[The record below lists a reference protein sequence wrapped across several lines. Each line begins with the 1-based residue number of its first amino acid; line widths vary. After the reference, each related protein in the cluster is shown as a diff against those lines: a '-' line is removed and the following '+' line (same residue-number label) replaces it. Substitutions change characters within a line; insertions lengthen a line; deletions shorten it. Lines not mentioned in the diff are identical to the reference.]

1 MRHFI
6 FASFL
11 VSSFICQSQTF
22 EEYISSFPDR
32 EMQMHNYNVF
42 QVYDRGVARYYP
54 GGYEALQ
61 PSVYG
66 PNNYSDVVNI
76 LEYIGPD
83 NIFVAS
89 FNIPTTAKLKRF
101 NGVEWLDFQP
111 ALPNGAMKVSDIL
124 YRSESEIYV
133 AAQNLYT
140 QTSLVYKFDGTQWVD
155 LNLMPFGHYPPSL
168 FYISSTEIYLTT
180 AGQLAVYNGEEWSI
194 IDHFGITTNKIFVDV
209 VDADHKYVTGRH
221 QLLNFANGTM
231 TPVGNILLPNES
243 QNDVT
248 VTHVQAIANDNIYI
262 AAKIYVGF
270 SNATFVSHWD
280 GSNWERMW
288 TFDPSNQVDDY
299 PTYLFEENGNIF
311 VKIFN
316 RPMFAYLPNFVDD
329 DGDGVANNEDADP
342 ADPYICR
349 DLDADGCDDCS
360 QTGNNGSGGNTANDG
375 DDFDNDGLC
384 DYGDLDDDNDGVP
397 DLVDAFPFDP
407 NEDTDTD
414 GDGIGNNADPDDD
427 NDGQR
432 DIDELACGSD
442 PLDENSLSPD
452 LDIDGIPD
460 CVDDDIDG
468 DGYSNAEEID
478 CGSNPYDPSDTC
490 ETAGMGENSIESI
503 KIYPNPSTG
512 IYTITSALPIA
523 HLVVYSINGS
533 KIRTLEPQE
542 PVQHLDLSHLPKGIY
557 LLKIKTQTG
566 TAVKKLIRK

>member
-1 MRHFI
+1 M
-6 FASFL
+6 
-11 VSSFICQSQTF
+11 
-22 EEYISSFPDR
+22 
-32 EMQMHNYNVF
+32 
-42 QVYDRGVARYYP
+42 
-54 GGYEALQ
+54 
-61 PSVYG
+61 
-66 PNNYSDVVNI
+66 
-76 LEYIGPD
+76 
-83 NIFVAS
+83 
-89 FNIPTTAKLKRF
+89 
-101 NGVEWLDFQP
+101 VEQ
-111 ALPNGAMKVSDIL
+111 
-124 YRSESEIYV
+124 
-133 AAQNLYT
+133 
-140 QTSLVYKFDGTQWVD
+140 
-155 LNLMPFGHYPPSL
+155 
-168 FYISSTEIYLTT
+168 
-180 AGQLAVYNGEEWSI
+180 
-194 IDHFGITTNKIFVDV
+194 FGITTGKIFVDV
-209 VDADHKYVTGRH
+209 VDADHKYITGRPH
-221 QLLNFANGTM
+221 LMNFATGTIE
-231 TPVGNILLPNES
+231 PVGNILLQGES

-248 VTHVQAIANDNIYI
+248 VTHVQAIAADDIYI

-280 GSNWERMW
+280 GAVWERLW
-288 TFDPSNQVDDY
+288 TFDPSNQTDEH

-311 VKIFN
+311 VKIIN
-316 RPMFAYLPNFVDD
+316 RPMFAYLPNFMDD

-349 DLDADGCDDCS
+349 DLDGDGCDDCS
-360 QTGNNGSGGNTANDG
+360 QTGGNGSGGNTANDG

-432 DIDELACGSD
+432 DIDEMACGSD

-468 DGYSNAEEID
+468 DGYSNAEEIA
-478 CGSNPYDPSDTC
+478 CGSDPYDPSDTC